1 MKENIAG
8 RVGRIISGGFNAL
21 VDVIEHL
28 TPEAIMEQ
36 ALREIDSVTEEIRI
50 ELGKVAAN
58 KHLAS
63 KRIAEENK
71 LHESLASQIE
81 VALKEKRDDL
91 ASAAIERQL
100 DIEAQIPVLEKN
112 LLDCSEQEKELE
124 GYILALQAKKREMKA
139 ELTSYREAHAHQNV
153 PQTKEALEDN
163 SNSVSPD
170 HRVKNAISAFDRV
183 LEKHTGAGTSPAVS
197 GSEQANKLA
206 ELEKISRENRISERL
221 AAVKANMN
229 SE

>member
-28 TPEAIMEQ
+28 APEVIMEQ
-36 ALREIDSVTEEIRI
+36 ALREIDSVTEEIRV

-71 LHESLASQIE
+71 LHEELSSQMEI
-81 VALKEKRDDL
+81 ALKEKRDDL

-100 DIEAQIPVLEKN
+100 DIEVQIPVLEKN
-112 LLDCSEQEKELE
+112 LIDCSEKEKELE

-139 ELTSYREAHAHQNV
+139 ELSSYREAHTHQNF
-153 PQTKEALEDN
+153 PQSKSELEEN
-163 SNSVSPD
+163 VTAESPD
-170 HRVKNAISAFDRV
+170 NRVKNAISAFDRV
-183 LEKHTGAGTSPAVS
+183 LEKHTGAGTSPAIS

-229 SE
+229 NE

>member
-1 MKENIAG
+1 MKDNIAG

-28 TPEAIMEQ
+28 APEAIMEQ
-36 ALREIDSVTEEIRI
+36 ALREIDTVTEEVRI

-71 LHESLASQIE
+71 LHEELSSQIE
-81 VALKEKRDDL
+81 IAIKEKRDDL

-112 LLDCSEQEKELE
+112 LIDCSEQEKELE
-124 GYILALQAKKREMKA
+124 GYILALQAKKREMKT
-139 ELTSYREAHAHQNV
+139 ELTSYREAHTQQNFSQNRNEHDEEV
-153 PQTKEALEDN
+153 RT
-163 SNSVSPD
+163 VSPD

-183 LEKHTGAGTSPAVS
+183 LEKQTGAGTSPAVR
-197 GSEQANKLA
+197 GSDQANKLE

-221 AAVKANMN
+221 AAVKANLN
-229 SE
+229 NE